1 MLQVVV
7 VGMGGCIC
15 DMLQDV
21 MVVTRTQRYTNQEK
35 QCKMANRNRDT
46 KIDGKQHKQVRC

>member
-15 DMLQDV
+15 DVLQDV
-21 MVVTRTQRYTNQEK
+21 TVVTKTQRYTNQEK

-46 KIDGKQHKQVRC
+46 KID